1 MLHYIC
7 VTKANNMTLLEIKPK
22 LTFLTG
28 NTWNHQYKNVIVSG
42 NKLKID
48 GIYGHIE
55 VIDGIA
61 YAVKNAPSKGF
72 YESKS
77 NYESRSEQW
86 MNEFTTIDVIARY
99 VNIMLKK

>member
-1 MLHYIC
+1 MEILNL
-7 VTKANNMTLLEIKPK
+7 TPREIKPK

-86 MNEFTTIDVIARY
+86 MNENSWDDGKSLAPDWRTLRCIAP
-99 VNIMLKK
+99 